1 MRAASVKHV
10 ECECDGGVRAPEE
23 LDGPALFGRFHVC
36 RCDACQKYSDDEA
49 ACRALGYRGDV
60 WVDGVGASVP
70 IEFLL
75 AEVEQARKILPK
87 LSAFVGKEIPWI
99 EHDQTVCNGVF
110 VGDAVEWDYDGSGEW
125 VLVNYNKS
133 QWVTMSYVEAH
144 NVPKYR
150 REVGLE

>member
-75 AEVEQARKILPK
+75 AEVKRLRGLLEHIQSDMGWTVQVWQNENYMGRQDWMEQIC
-87 LSAFVGKEIPWI
+87 EIYA
-99 EHDQTVCNGVF
+99 DLAKG
-110 VGDAVEWDYDGSGEW
+110 
-125 VLVNYNKS
+125 
-133 QWVTMSYVEAH
+133 VEAQYH
-144 NVPKYR
+144 GD
-150 REVGLE
+150 EEE